1 MQSETFVTAN
11 CPYCNAELELHVD
24 CCELEQEYIEDCQ
37 HCCRPITVN
46 TRISHHGDIE
56 LSLRTDND

>member
-24 CCELEQEYIEDCQ
+24 CCELEQEYIEDCR
-37 HCCRPITVN
+37 CCCQPIIVT
-46 TRISHHGDIE
+46 THGNARGEIE
-56 LSLRTDND
+56 VSLRTESQ

>member
-37 HCCRPITVN
+37 HCCQPITVI
-46 TRISHHGDIE
+46 TRINHHGDIE
-56 LSLRTDND
+56 LSLRTDSD